1 MYEERLAFAFERIAT
16 ALESFNE
23 EFRQAGTRYWPRP
36 GQQKEAVL
44 SRVPTEEDKI
54 RERQGSGDN
63 TPIDEWLTDIGD
75 PEGDA
80 GIVGER
86 SRQWIIDHP
95 PEKAKVVDA
104 SPKAVSV
111 GEQDT
116 SSVEEVEGKA
126 GGVAVVTADNPNV
139 EKKSQRRTKNRS

>member
-1 MYEERLAFAFERIAT
+1 MSGNEERLAYAFERIAT
-16 ALESFNE
+16 ALEGFNE
-23 EFRQAGTRYWPRP
+23 EFKQAGTRYWPRP

-54 RERQGSGDN
+54 RERQGTGDN
-63 TPIDEWLTDIGD
+63 IPIDEWLTDIGD
-75 PEGDA
+75 PEGEA
-80 GIVGER
+80 G
-86 SRQWIIDHP
+86 SRQWIIDHH
-95 PEKAKVVDA
+95 PEKEKVVDA

-126 GGVAVVTADNPNV
+126 GSVAVITTDNPHV

>member
-54 RERQGSGDN
+54 RERQGLADDR
-63 TPIDEWLTDIGD
+63 PIKDWLEELGD
-75 PEGDA
+75 PEGEA
-80 GIVGER
+80 EIVGER

-116 SSVEEVEGKA
+116 SSVEEVEGKT
-126 GGVAVVTADNPNV
+126 GSVAVVTTDNKDV
-139 EKKSQRRTKNRS
+139 KSRHKGRTKNSS